1 MRLSLK
7 EKMLLEL
14 KDKVYKLFS
23 AENFEERMVIMDDI
37 MTYIYSYQLSGASM
51 DRSFRKL
58 ISSQINSYAEEPS
71 KFNKQNVLSV
81 LTAIRIGNQSVIVAK

>member
-1 MRLSLK
+1 MPLSLK

-23 AENFEERMVIMDDI
+23 AENFDERMLIMDDI
-37 MTYIYSYQLSGASM
+37 IAYIHSYQLSGASM

-58 ISSQINSYAEEPS
+58 ITSQINSYAEEPS
-71 KFNKQNVLSV
+71 PYNKQNVLSV
-81 LTAIRIGNQSVIVAK
+81 LNAIQVGNQNITVLK